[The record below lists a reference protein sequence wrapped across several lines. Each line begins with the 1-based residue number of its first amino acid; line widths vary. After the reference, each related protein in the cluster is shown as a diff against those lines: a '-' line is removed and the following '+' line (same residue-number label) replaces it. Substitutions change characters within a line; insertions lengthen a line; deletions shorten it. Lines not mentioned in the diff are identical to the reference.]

1 MDGARQVE
9 LLHGW
14 GGAEAEIQRRSDS
27 PFRWTHFPI
36 RLEYYPRIRNG
47 PHSARFNGLPAG
59 YDSGSCSRSLAFWD
73 ILGRTPNWVFD
84 GHCTRGSVSAPC
96 RVFFSTDSN
105 ACSNA
110 PHLPVFTARRCLVVP
125 FSHFRYASATM
136 KTLGGLGPT
145 IIGVMLG
152 QSILS
157 AFFIFSRLYTK
168 ARINRSMGWDD
179 HMATFSWVNNT
190 KRRPERSS
198 DEQSPGDA
206 IMLLS
211 NMLSCCDRRVWAA
224 C

>member
-1 MDGARQVE
+1 MIRGAVAAPSHSGTSSDG
-9 LLHGW
+9 
-14 GGAEAEIQRRSDS
+14 RRTGSSTD
-27 PFRWTHFPI
+27 TAH
-36 RLEYYPRIRNG
+36 E
-47 PHSARFNGLPAG
+47 ARFPPLAESSSALTQMLVPTLPIENQSCVGEFDYHGGL
-59 YDSGSCSRSLAFWD
+59 
-73 ILGRTPNWVFD
+73 T
-84 GHCTRGSVSAPC
+84 
-96 RVFFSTDSN
+96 
-105 ACSNA
+105 
-110 PHLPVFTARRCLVVP
+110 HLPVFTARRCLVVP

>member
-1 MDGARQVE
+1 MYRASVAVHVKCTSLAKSYPHGGRSDQCSGQVE

-110 PHLPVFTARRCLVVP
+110 PYRESVLR
-125 FSHFRYASATM
+125 
-136 KTLGGLGPT
+136 
-145 IIGVMLG
+145 
-152 QSILS
+152 
-157 AFFIFSRLYTK
+157 
-168 ARINRSMGWDD
+168 
-179 HMATFSWVNNT
+179 
-190 KRRPERSS
+190 
-198 DEQSPGDA
+198 
-206 IMLLS
+206 
-211 NMLSCCDRRVWAA
+211 RRV
-224 C
+224 